1 MNIALV
7 KLSSLGDV
15 VHALPVAAALRG
27 RLPRARLAWVVERRE
42 AALLTGNGVLDA
54 VVPVDTR
61 GWRRAL
67 RPLDLATAGGA
78 LSELARELRAA
89 RFDVA
94 LDLQGL
100 LKSGLLTAATRAP
113 LRIGF
118 ATRLCRERLSALL
131 TNRHVT
137 PPVSARHVVEQYL
150 ALLEPLGVR
159 PATIEFPLPRD
170 AAAEARV
177 DAFLARWGVEPRDRL
192 VVLLS
197 GAGRAAKRWPADR
210 FAALAAR
217 LTAETGG
224 PVLVAW
230 GPGEHETAKAIV
242 DSTRGG
248 LIELAPASTIAELI
262 ALLRRATVVV
272 GGDTGPLHLA
282 AALGVACVGLYGPTS
297 AERNGPW
304 GQLHRALQSPD
315 GTLAGIGVQA
325 VLARVVAA
333 LEPSVRPPAGT
344 KRDAQDRTGS
354 RLVSGHPPPTAPP
367 SRPPVE

>member
-15 VHALPVAAALRG
+15 VHALPVAAALRA
-27 RLPRARLAWVVERRE
+27 RLPHARLSWIVERRE
-42 AALLTGNGVLDA
+42 AALLTGNAILDA

-67 RPLDLATAGGA
+67 APVDLARAGRG
-78 LSELARELRAA
+78 LSELARDLRAA

-118 ATRLCRERLSALL
+118 APALCRERWSALL

-137 PPVSARHVVEQYL
+137 PPATARHVVEQYL

-159 PATIEFPLPRD
+159 PAAIEFPLPRN
-170 AAAEARV
+170 AAAEARA
-177 DAFLARWGVEPRDRL
+177 DAFFVRSGVKPSDRL
-192 VVLLS
+192 VALLP
-197 GAGRAAKRWPADR
+197 GAGRADKRWPADR

-217 LTAETGG
+217 LTAESGAS
-224 PVLVAW
+224 VLVVW
-230 GPGEHETAKAIV
+230 GPGEHDTAKAIV
-242 DSTRGG
+242 DSARDGRA
-248 LIELAPASTIAELI
+248 LLAPTSSIEELV
-262 ALLRRATVVV
+262 ALLWRAAVVV

-282 AALGVACVGLYGPTS
+282 AALGVVCVGLYGPTA

-304 GQLHRALQSPD
+304 GQVRRALQSPD
-315 GTLAGIGVQA
+315 GTLAGIDVEA
-325 VLARVVAA
+325 VLAGVIAA
-333 LEPSVRPPAGT
+333 LESAGQT
-344 KRDAQDRTGS
+344 SSGS
-354 RLVSGHPPPTAPP
+354 RLVSGHPPTAPT
-367 SRPPVE
+367 SRPPQP